1 MVFHQIMG
9 ALTDDDM
16 RPVILVNALEAARRI
31 DGVPDD
37 GVVQAVRTSHVAHND
52 LAGVQA
58 DAVGEKRLSL
68 GLPLLPEHDEPLL
81 TEEGRTARR
90 QRMLCVR
97 RRSPPEGHDAIPYE
111 LVDRT
116 LFQADL
122 LVHLSQ
128 VFGELIHEGFGGE
141 LLRDRSKS
149 FDIGKENGEVCP
161 IAPKVRFLAGSQ
173 DFPDRS
179 DGTYFPKDR

>member
-68 GLPLLPEHDEPLL
+68 GLPLLPEHDE
-81 TEEGRTARR
+81 
-90 QRMLCVR
+90 R
-97 RRSPPEGHDAIPYE
+97 RRESSRRPQRPRGLERLPAPRGGRERDAIPYE
-111 LVDRT
+111 L
-116 LFQADL
+116 
-122 LVHLSQ
+122 
-128 VFGELIHEGFGGE
+128 
-141 LLRDRSKS
+141 
-149 FDIGKENGEVCP
+149 
-161 IAPKVRFLAGSQ
+161 
-173 DFPDRS
+173 
-179 DGTYFPKDR
+179 